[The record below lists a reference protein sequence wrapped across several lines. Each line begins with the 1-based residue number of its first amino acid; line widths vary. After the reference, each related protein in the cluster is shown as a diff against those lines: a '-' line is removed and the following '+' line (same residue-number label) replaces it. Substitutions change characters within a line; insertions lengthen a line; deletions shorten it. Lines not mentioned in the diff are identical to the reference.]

1 MPTRRVLI
9 SGAGI
14 AGPTLAYWLLQHG
27 FAPTLVERAP
37 APRTGGYMIDF
48 WGVGYDVAD
57 RMGLVPA
64 LERVGY
70 RLNEFRLVDRVG
82 RRVASF
88 DGRSFAEATGG
99 RYSSLLRGDLARCIL
114 EAIDGRA
121 ETIFGDSLRALDDDG
136 DGVVATFERAAP
148 RRFDLVVGADGLHSK
163 VRALAWG
170 DDARAEQYLGYCVA
184 SFAADGY
191 PHRDEGAYVSY
202 GTPGRQAARYALRGG
217 RSAFLLVFARDEP
230 LPPGHHRRAVQEAV
244 LREVFGG
251 TGWECDEI
259 LARMSD
265 APDLY
270 FDVVSQIRLASW
282 SRGRA
287 VLLGDAAACPSLLS
301 GQGSALA
308 MAGAYVLAHE
318 LSAASGDHAAAFARY
333 ERHFKPFV
341 DAKQRAAAG
350 FATWFAPRTPLR
362 LWLRN
367 TVTRLMRFPS
377 IARTV
382 LAPSVTDRFT
392 LPDA

>member
-1 MPTRRVLI
+1 VLI

-27 FAPTLVERAP
+27 FVPTLVERAP

-48 WGVGYDVAD
+48 WGVGYDVVD

-64 LERVGY
+64 LQRVEY
-70 RLNEFRLVDRVG
+70 RIDGFRLVDRNG
-82 RRVASF
+82 RRVASI
-88 DGRSFAEATGG
+88 DGRAFAAASGG
-99 RYSSLLRGDLARCIL
+99 RYTSLLRSDLARCIL
-114 EAIDGRA
+114 EALDGRA
-121 ETIFGDSLRALDDDG
+121 ETIFGDGVRALEDDG
-136 DGVVATFERAAP
+136 SGIVATLERGGS
-148 RRFDLVVGADGLHSK
+148 RRFDLVVGADGLHSR
-163 VRALAWG
+163 VRALTWG
-170 DDARAEQYLGYCVA
+170 RDAHAERYLGYYAA

-217 RSAFLLVFARDEP
+217 RSAFLLVVARDEP
-230 LPPGHHRRAVQEAV
+230 LPPGHRERAMQEAM

-251 TGWECDEI
+251 AGWECDEI

-282 SRGRA
+282 SRGRV

-308 MAGAYVLAHE
+308 MAGAYELAHA
-318 LSAASGDHAAAFARY
+318 LAAADGDHRAAFARY
-333 ERHFKPFV
+333 ERRFKPFV
-341 DAKQRAAAG
+341 EAKQQAAAN
-350 FATWFAPRTPLR
+350 FAAWFAPRTPLR
-362 LWLRN
+362 LWIRDTL
-367 TVTRLMRFPS
+367 TRLMRFPS
-377 IARTV
+377 VTRTL
-382 LAPSVTDRFT
+382 LAPSVRDRFA
-392 LPDA
+392 LPD